1 MCIIILLFI
10 HSSTRGPRLIH
21 AEHVH
26 HILTNVPVDEHQL
39 EHQNLPPPDSK
50 SCSALNFMYQGCS
63 QKKSEHGLIRRNI
76 VSMSCRINFTTTL
89 GNLDAWQNVKYTA
102 KLKHGW
108 SVYVPG
114 ACNLENFWNFG
125 FLRLNLVV
133 NSEKKYQVANSFV
146 NYVSNSDHAV
156 KC

>member
-50 SCSALNFMYQGCS
+50 SCSALNFMYQGRS
-63 QKKSEHGLIRRNI
+63 QKKSEHRLIRRNI
-76 VSMSCRINFTTTL
+76 VNMSCRINSTTTL
-89 GNLDAWQNVKYTA
+89 GNLDAWTKCEVHCKIKAWLECICPRSMQPRKFL
-102 KLKHGW
+102 KLW
-108 SVYVPG
+108 FF
-114 ACNLENFWNFG
+114 EIEFG
-125 FLRLNLVV
+125 GEF
-133 NSEKKYQVANSFV
+133 EKKKS
-146 NYVSNSDHAV
+146 SS
-156 KC
+156 